1 MRQTAP
7 LVLSALSFFVV
18 VLVAPSLHAQII
30 GSVHADIH
38 HRFTVG
44 EATLPAGNYVFR
56 MVPHTDLALMTVT
69 SADGNTSDEFLVRRS
84 IDSQVPHHTELV
96 FNRYGDQ
103 EFLTDIY
110 EHGEKTGIA
119 VVEPSR
125 EQSRLQKL
133 GQDPVVHTEEQDQ

>member
-1 MRQTAP
+1 MAASPNVIGRIACAP
-7 LVLSALSFFVV
+7 FDN
-18 VLVAPSLHAQII
+18 QGNRRRI
-30 GSVHADIH
+30 
-38 HRFTVG
+38 RR
-44 EATLPAGNYVFR
+44 NYVFR